1 MRLILMGPPG
11 AGKGT
16 QAARLTEHF
25 KIPHLSTGDMLRA
38 EVAGNTGI
46 GKKAKTLMDAGNLA
60 PDSMIVDMIEG
71 RISKDDCR
79 GGFILDGF
87 PRNTAQAD
95 ALSAMLGT
103 KGLALDAAVIL
114 DVDDEAL
121 LARIERRNEENRKAG
136 RAVRADDTPETLKTR
151 LKAFHAQTRPLVAYY
166 EGKGLLKRVDGMQD
180 VNNVTADLLASLKH
194 RQAS

>member
-38 EVAGNTGI
+38 EVAGDTEI
-46 GKKAKTLMDAGNLA
+46 GKKAKVLMDAGNLV
-60 PDSMIVDMIEG
+60 PDSMIIEMIDQ

-79 GGFILDGF
+79 NGFILDGF
-87 PRNTAQAD
+87 PRNVAQAD
-95 ALSAMLGT
+95 ALDAMLAS
-103 KGLALDAAVIL
+103 KGLPLDAAFL
-114 DVDDEAL
+114 LEVDDKAL

-136 RAVRADDTPETLKTR
+136 RMMRADDTPETLKTR
-151 LKAFHAQTRPLVAYY
+151 LKAFHDQTRPLSAYY
-166 EGKGLLKRVDGMQD
+166 EGKGLLRRVDGMQD
-180 VNNVTADLLASLKH
+180 VNNVTTDLLASLKH